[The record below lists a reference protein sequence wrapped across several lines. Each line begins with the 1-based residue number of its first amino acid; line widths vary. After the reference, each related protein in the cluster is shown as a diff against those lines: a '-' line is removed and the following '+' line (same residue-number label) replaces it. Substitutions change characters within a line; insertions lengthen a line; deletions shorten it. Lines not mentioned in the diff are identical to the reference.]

1 MRIARVVIVLSA
13 LFFLIAGYVL
23 MANYYFASPNS
34 VWMTGIG
41 DSVFLMTG
49 LVFTIAAVFLLAY
62 SCMLKTR
69 NAKHLAAGAMFL
81 ALSQMLGLPF
91 FYLMITDGPIYEM
104 WAVPAIMLGLGFI
117 YLLRFFKEEMK

>member
-1 MRIARVVIVLSA
+1 MRITRVVIVLVA
-13 LFFLIAGYVL
+13 LLAIVSIIYFFFVGFV
-23 MANYYFASPNS
+23 MWGTNYSEIMKMSGN
-34 VWMTGIG
+34 
-41 DSVFLMTG
+41 
-49 LVFTIAAVFLLAY
+49 LVSIIAAVFLLAY

-104 WAVPAIMLGLGFI
+104 LWTVPVMMLGLGFI
-117 YLLRFFKEEMK
+117 YLLRFFREEMK